1 VTTKAEEVPFIA
13 AMEHEPPKF
22 CETTI
27 AVSKKLFALDG
38 MLTRILEKARMA
50 MGRPERE
57 RGPDPDADLRDDR
70 DDDDI
75 RRLAS
80 IIERLVQRQPD
91 NGYHEGPKESGL
103 KAIVIGCT
111 ITLLSAM
118 IIAAFMLTNEFAA
131 FKAQVN
137 EWQKSTDRRLE
148 MLERRP

>member
-1 VTTKAEEVPFIA
+1 VTTDEAPFLTG
-13 AMEHEPPKF
+13 MEHEPPKF

-50 MGRPERE
+50 MGRPER
-57 RGPDPDADLRDDR
+57 GPDPDADIRDAR